1 MLFTIH
7 KKYKKT
13 NLIIAG
19 AIIVL
24 FTISGCKKFIE
35 VDFPETSNNA
45 NVVYNTDAQ
54 AIGVLTGIYAKMG
67 ATILSNLSNPVIL
80 GMPIYSGLSSDELT
94 LFDKNN
100 TTLGPYYTNSL
111 SSQIPSS
118 FWSDIYSTV
127 FVTNSALEGLNSS
140 TGLTPSVKQQLLGEA
155 KFIRAFCY
163 FYLVNLFGDVPLIL
177 GTNYKQNAML
187 ARTSKD
193 QVYQQIILDLKDAQD
208 LLSEKYLDGSL
219 TAYSAKPEKVR
230 PTKWAATALLA
241 RTYLYTGKWTDA
253 EAQATSVISIS
264 TVFSLDTLNGVFL
277 KNSKEAIWQL
287 QPVKNGVY
295 SNTQEGA
302 FFKLPS
308 TGPDI
313 TGYPVYLSNNV
324 LNSFEPNDQRKSKW
338 TDSVVVS
345 ISGVPKAF
353 YFTSKYKI
361 GQVNTAVAEY
371 SMVLRLAEQYLIRAE
386 ARAQQNN
393 LGNAIADLD
402 MIRQRA
408 GLPLVANTNPGIS
421 QSALLDKIFHERQ
434 VELFTEWGHRW
445 FDLKRTGKVDAVMSI
460 VTPQKGGTWETTD
473 QLYPIPVTELQRNP
487 NLTQNPG
494 Y

>member
-1 MLFTIH
+1 MVLVKH
-7 KKYKKT
+7 KKFKRT
-13 NLIIAG
+13 SHII
-19 AIIVL
+19 ISSIMVL
-24 FTISGCKKFIE
+24 FIISGCKKFIE
-35 VDFPETSNNA
+35 VNFPETSNNA

-67 ATILSNLSNPVIL
+67 ANLLSNPVIL
-80 GMPIYSGLSSDELT
+80 AMPVYTGLSSDELT

-100 TTLGPYYTNSL
+100 STLGPYYINSL

-127 FVTNSALEGLNSS
+127 FVVNSALEGLNSS
-140 TGLTPSVKQQLLGEA
+140 TALTPSVKQQLLGEA
-155 KFIRAFCY
+155 KFMRAFCY
-163 FYLVNLFGDVPLIL
+163 FYLANLYGDVPLVL
-177 GTNYKQNAML
+177 TTDYKTNALL
-187 ARTSKD
+187 ARTGKD
-193 QVYQQIILDLKDAQD
+193 QVYQQIISDLKDAQN
-208 LLSEKYLDGSL
+208 LLSDKYLNGSL
-219 TAYSAKPEKVR
+219 TAYSGAPEKVR

-241 RTYLYTGKWTDA
+241 RTYLFTKDWVNA
-253 EAQATSVISIS
+253 EAQATAVISNS
-264 TVFSLDTLNGVFL
+264 ATYSLDTLNGVFL

-287 QPVKNGVY
+287 QPVRNGVY
-295 SNTQEGA
+295 SNTQEGS
-302 FFKLPS
+302 FFKLPA
-308 TGPDI
+308 TGP
-313 TGYPVYLSNNV
+313 TSLGYPVYLSNN
-324 LNSFEPNDQRKSKW
+324 LLSSFEPNDQRKLKW

-353 YFTSKYKI
+353 YFPSKYKI
-361 GQVNTAVAEY
+361 GQVNNAVVEY

-408 GLPLVANTNPGIS
+408 GLPLVANTNSGIS
-421 QSALLDKIFHERQ
+421 QSALIDKIFHERQ

-445 FDLKRTGKVDAVMSI
+445 FDLKRTGKVDAVMSV

-473 QLYPIPVTELQRNP
+473 QLYPIPSTELQKNP
-487 NLTQNPG
+487 NLIQNPG